1 MALQDI
7 LPNGM
12 GDSSSGLSDV
22 LGSSPDASSGG
33 AFERQFKNSNFDG
46 GVEGDVVDTDF
57 RTIASYE
64 VPAGTEIRF
73 GSGSAQNEA
82 NQGYLYV
89 LIKNGGSSP
98 EEIEGTLRLSYATA
112 TGRGIVV
119 VQDFNAENLH
129 GSKSDRGLKVPLP
142 EQVDKRKIEE
152 NERLL
157 VQFQTDSGS
166 VTINDPE
173 TEVDIPVTEYDLTVD
188 DFAR

>member
-12 GDSSSGLSDV
+12 GDSSSGLSNV
-22 LGSSPDASSGG
+22 LGSSPDAASGG
-33 AFERQFKNSNFDG
+33 AFERQFKNSNFDV
-46 GVEGDVVDTDF
+46 GVQGAVVDTDF

-64 VPAGTEIRF
+64 VPAGTKIRF

-89 LIKNGGSSP
+89 LIKHENDS
-98 EEIEGTLRLSYATA
+98 EIKGTLRLSYATT
-112 TGRGIVV
+112 TGRGTVV
-119 VQDFNAENLH
+119 VQDFNSENLH
-129 GSKSDRGLKVPLP
+129 GSKSDRARKVPLP
-142 EQVDKRKIEE
+142 EQVDKRKTVE

-157 VQFQTDSGS
+157 VQFQTDSGTAT
-166 VTINDPE
+166 VDDTE

>member
-12 GDSSSGLSDV
+12 GGSSSGLSDV
-22 LGSSPDASSGG
+22 LGSSPDAASGG
-33 AFERQFKNSNFDG
+33 AFERQFKKSNFDS
-46 GVEGDVVDTDF
+46 GVQGDVVDTDF

-73 GSGSAQNEA
+73 GSGSAENEA

-89 LIKNGGSSP
+89 LIEDSTP
-98 EEIEGTLRLSYATA
+98 EEIEGTLRLSYATT
-112 TGRGIVV
+112 TGRGTVV
-119 VQDFNAENLH
+119 VQDFNADNLH
-129 GSKSDRGLKVPLP
+129 GSKSDRTLKVPLP

-157 VQFQTDSGS
+157 VQFQTDSGTAT
-166 VTINDPE
+166 VDDTE

>member
-1 MALQDI
+1 MALQDV
-7 LPNGM
+7 LPNGLM
-12 GDSSSGLSDV
+12 GGSSGLGDV
-22 LGSSPDASSGG
+22 LGSSPDAATGG
-33 AFERQFKNSNFDG
+33 AFERNFKNSNFDN

-73 GSGSAQNEA
+73 GSGSAKNEA

-89 LIKNGGSSP
+89 FIKDSTP
-98 EEIEGTLRLSYATA
+98 AEIEGTLRLAYATT
-112 TGRGIVV
+112 TGRGTVV

-129 GSKSDRGLKVPLP
+129 GSKSDRALKVPLP

-157 VQFQTDSGS
+157 VQFQTDSGTAT
-166 VTINDPE
+166 VDNTE